1 MRRLAL
7 LTICMFVFVT
17 AGFAQ
22 DWRKT
27 RSTNIVQS
35 GINKYRGEMGVSSV
49 GGIVGYAIDNK
60 TALAGIDYRYNIR
73 DRIRLA
79 PSVLYVLEN
88 EYKSVLYANADA
100 HYLARVT
107 DKITIY
113 PIGGLGMS
121 VWNFRVPETNDPETN
136 DLETNDPE
144 TTDPETADPGETD
157 PGETDTETSDSE
169 TKIRIGLNLGF
180 GGEMRVTKDIII
192 GAEFRYNLTSER
204 IYDQAMLVAR
214 VAYYF

>member
-7 LTICMFVFVT
+7 LTICIFTFVA

-22 DWRKT
+22 DGSKT
-27 RSTNIVQS
+27 RKGNKVHS
-35 GINKYRGEMGVSSV
+35 GVNKYKGEKGVSSV
-49 GGIVGYAIDNK
+49 GGIVGYGIDNK

-79 PSVLYVLEN
+79 S
-88 EYKSVLYANADA
+88 SVLYALENEDRSALYVNVDA

-113 PIGGLGMS
+113 PIGGLGVS
-121 VWNFRVPETNDPETN
+121 VWNLRLPKIPLDSPEANGSEANDSETNGSE
-136 DLETNDPE
+136 
-144 TTDPETADPGETD
+144 AA
-157 PGETDTETSDSE
+157 DSE
-169 TKIRIGLNLGF
+169 TKVRIGLNLGF
-180 GGEMRVTKDIII
+180 GGEMRVTKDIIV

>member
-1 MRRLAL
+1 
-7 LTICMFVFVT
+7 MFSFVSV
-17 AGFAQ
+17 GFAQ
-22 DWRKT
+22 DGRKT
-27 RSTNIVQS
+27 QKGNGVQN

-49 GGIVGYAIDNK
+49 GGIIGYGIDRK

-79 PSVLYVLEN
+79 PSILYVLEN
-88 EYKSVLYANADA
+88 EEKSIFCANVDA

-121 VWNFRVPETNDPETN
+121 VWNFRSLENQHPLVPETDDLEVRDSETRDSETN
-136 DLETNDPE
+136 DSGASDP
-144 TTDPETADPGETD
+144 
-157 PGETDTETSDSE
+157 ETSDSE
-169 TKIRIGLNLGF
+169 TKIRMGLNLGF